1 MSIAGL
7 HRDNPFRTIST
18 IDTTTAS
25 LCKSTAPNRVTN
37 LSRKVK
43 HLLVCLPNVCT
54 SLPVNN
60 LTVTKH
66 SVVWELL
73 HGHSEDV
80 VAAVQAGDGRREA
93 AAGEGAPVGGA
104 HGGPAVGGRA
114 ALLDLHHVLHLHAL
128 LFLFFFFFVCFSL
141 SLLRFALL
149 ASLLSRVRVASRLPW
164 MEAVWTIPVDCDVR
178 GGEKRGL
185 K

>member
-1 MSIAGL
+1 MLGASPTPRPPRLPPEVRRGTPR
-7 HRDNPFRTIST
+7 HRR
-18 IDTTTAS
+18 
-25 LCKSTAPNRVTN
+25 
-37 LSRKVK
+37 
-43 HLLVCLPNVCT
+43 
-54 SLPVNN
+54 
-60 LTVTKH
+60 H
-66 SVVWELL
+66 SSSS
-73 HGHSEDV
+73 HSPEDV